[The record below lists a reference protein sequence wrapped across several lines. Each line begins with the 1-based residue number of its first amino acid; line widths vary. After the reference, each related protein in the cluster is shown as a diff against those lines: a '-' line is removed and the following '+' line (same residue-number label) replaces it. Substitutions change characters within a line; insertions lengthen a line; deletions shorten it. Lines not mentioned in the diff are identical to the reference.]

1 MQCSVQ
7 TVAVAHKEEEETET
21 IVVGKMDVIQITD
34 LANTF
39 FFQFGDVTIAF
50 FYNQYHSVSVHFV
63 GRRGDLRVQ
72 SRERDEFQRH
82 LQLLRQDVAVSK
94 HAGHPPDPRR
104 NAR

>member
-1 MQCSVQ
+1 MEG
-7 TVAVAHKEEEETET
+7 T
-21 IVVGKMDVIQITD
+21 QITD
-34 LANTF
+34 VTNSVF
-39 FFQFGDVTIAF
+39 YQFGDVTSAF
-50 FYNQYHSVSVHFV
+50 HSQYHFVSVHFV

-104 NAR
+104 NTR

>member
-1 MQCSVQ
+1 MGNKLQ
-7 TVAVAHKEEEETET
+7 TVPTR
-21 IVVGKMDVIQITD
+21 
-34 LANTF
+34 

-50 FYNQYHSVSVHFV
+50 FYNQYYFVSVYFV

-104 NAR
+104 NTR